1 MGKKNNDIAVAA
13 LTVLGPDYCTPNA
26 LVMATYGQISG
37 AKIAENKN
45 NRGAQQTASSPSPP
59 YLHRN
64 NDEEKCMP
72 PNALWGVIC
81 DTGNGNVKEACKA
94 LAWDMVDSGLQVR
107 WKDHQSADSSIQ
119 VLLMN
124 SNSTNDDN

>member
-1 MGKKNNDIAVAA
+1 
-13 LTVLGPDYCTPNA
+13 
-26 LVMATYGQISG
+26 
-37 AKIAENKN
+37 
-45 NRGAQQTASSPSPP
+45 
-59 YLHRN
+59 
-64 NDEEKCMP
+64 MP